1 MSLRSSLESMIDESF
16 SSKCNAGRN
25 AFNDVYH
32 YLASLGRDELSA
44 MDAALY
50 ICISVFKADYDYSDT
65 ELRFMGEISGNTAS
79 IYTRSKWVNQIIPEI
94 RSSQYVARR
103 LTELESAPLNVKRS
117 AVLLAALASICDRDL
132 SYSET
137 SEVQGW
143 MNRLHV
149 YFNN

>member
-1 MSLRSSLESMIDESF
+1 MSLRSTLESMIDDSF
-16 SSKCNAGRN
+16 YSKCSAGRQ

-32 YLASLGRDELSA
+32 YLESLGRDSLSA

-50 ICISVFKADYDYSDT
+50 ICISVFKTDYDYSDT
-65 ELRFMGEISGNTAS
+65 ELKFMGEISGNTSS
-79 IYTRSKWVNQIIPEI
+79 IYTRSKWVNQIIPEV

-103 LTELESAPLNVKRS
+103 LTELENAPLSVKRS
-117 AVLLAALASICDRDL
+117 AVLLAALAAICDRDL

-137 SEVQGW
+137 SEVERW
-143 MNRLHV
+143 MDRLHV